1 MLDPTRHRAPSS
13 APVQRLYR
21 VGVPH
26 DHDVPLHRSA
36 LLALWTG
43 TPTSGGVAAVQGD
56 DEPHEVIGLEDG
68 DTLAD
73 LFAAWRRVPGEI
85 VSFLPVPGD
94 LAAPAEVAA
103 LAAEAEECALLRTA
117 ARTWVAI
124 PEITSFGPDDDLG
137 TAVTWTVQEV
147 AQVRPL
153 AGIVG
158 TLAEAEQD
166 LRDVLRRSVDE
177 LVDLDLARWRP
188 EAAAALAGLRDGG
201 GPEPLPPGLAPRRV
215 RVLTDAL
222 RMRQVVAL
230 ATVDDGAS
238 VTSWQADRRS
248 EVLRTL
254 DRAARHAVVAATLGA
269 IG

>member
-1 MLDPTRHRAPSS
+1 M
-13 APVQRLYR
+13 
-21 VGVPH
+21 PH
-26 DHDVPLHRSA
+26 DHDVPLHRST

-43 TPTSGGVAAVQGD
+43 TPTSGSVAAVEGD
-56 DEPHEVIGLEDG
+56 DEPHVVDGIDGG

-73 LFAAWRRVPGEI
+73 LIAAWRRVPGEI
-85 VSFLPVPGD
+85 VAFLPVPGD

-103 LAAEAEECALLRTA
+103 LAAEARECALLRTTDG
-117 ARTWVAI
+117 TWVAV
-124 PEITSFGPDDDLG
+124 PQITTFGPEGDLG
-137 TAVTWTVQEV
+137 TAVGWTVREV
-147 AQVRPL
+147 AHVRPL

-158 TLAEAEQD
+158 TLAEAEQE
-166 LRDVLRRSVDE
+166 LREVLRRSVDE

-201 GPEPLPPGLAPRRV
+201 GPGPLPPGLAPRRV
-215 RVLTDAL
+215 RVLTDAS

-230 ATVDDGAS
+230 ASADDGAA

-269 IG
+269 VG